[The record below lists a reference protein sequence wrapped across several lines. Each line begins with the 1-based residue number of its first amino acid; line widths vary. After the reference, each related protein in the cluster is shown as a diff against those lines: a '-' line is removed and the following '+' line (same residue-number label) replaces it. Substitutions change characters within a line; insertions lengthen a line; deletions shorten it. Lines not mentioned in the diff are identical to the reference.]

1 MNLICHRMLF
11 CLLLCML
18 SLQSM
23 ASPVTVIDDTG
34 QTVALDQPARRIVSL
49 APHITELLFAAGA
62 GDNIVGV
69 VEYSD
74 YPEAAKKITNIGSA
88 TQLDL
93 EILLALKPDL
103 VVVWDSGNPKAL
115 VEKIEALGFKVF
127 RSEPRQLEDVAA
139 NLEALGV
146 LAGSEEKASQAA
158 AIFRQQLQ
166 QLRQQNAQKTK
177 VRVFYQIWH
186 QPLMT
191 INGQHLISKVIE
203 LCGGENIFAELSSLA
218 PQVSLEAVLVEN
230 PQAILAG
237 GKQGDRQKLIQY
249 WLKWDSI
256 AAVKKD
262 SVFVIHP
269 DIIQRHTPRIIQGAQ
284 QMCAYL
290 DQVRQDLDVDRVEN
304 ASNQH

>member
-1 MNLICHRMLF
+1 MLISRTLFYLLF
-11 CLLLCML
+11 CVLP
-18 SLQSM
+18 LQSL
-23 ASPVTVIDDTG
+23 AGPVTAIDDAG
-34 QTVALDQPARRIVSL
+34 QTITLDHPAQRIVSM
-49 APHITELLFAAGA
+49 APHITEMLFAAGA
-62 GDNIVGV
+62 GDKVVGV

-115 VEKIEALGFKVF
+115 VGKIEALGFTVF
-127 RSEPRQLEDVAA
+127 RSEPRQLGDIAT

-146 LAGSEEKASQAA
+146 LAGSEETARQAA
-158 AIFRQQLQ
+158 TIFRQQLQ
-166 QLRQQNAQKTK
+166 DLRQQYVDQST

-230 PQAILAG
+230 PHAIVIG
-237 GKQGDRQKLIQY
+237 GIQDDRKKWLQY

-256 AAVKKD
+256 AAVKQG

-284 QMCAYL
+284 QMCTYL
-290 DQVRQDLDVDRVEN
+290 NQVRRNLDVDRMEGAN
-304 ASNQH
+304 NQH